1 MPARLPAH
9 RAQSIPIYTHAGAIT
24 APSPA
29 PSPAGCQDSFGGPR
43 DRPPQHTTEHCC
55 FVTVIKL
62 LFPLSQSSWVLFC
75 SVIKLF
81 HLLGL
86 LLNSSQDK
94 AAGHASRDTGTDA
107 HTGFIFTN
115 KALCWSCCFSA
126 QGLATPGQ
134 GPTRRTGHPAW
145 GWWPREQREK
155 GRMTLLQHCWNSQ
168 GWHM

>member
-1 MPARLPAH
+1 MPGH
-9 RAQSIPIYTHAGAIT
+9 RAQSIPIYTCAGAMT
-24 APSPA
+24 ALLLGHGTVTPPSP
-29 PSPAGCQDSFGGPR
+29 GPR
-43 DRPPQHTTEHCC
+43 DPLPQHTTDHCH
-55 FVTVIKL
+55 FITVIKL

-107 HTGFIFTN
+107 HTGSIFTN

-126 QGLATPGQ
+126 QGLATSWAGLCHPCG
-134 GPTRRTGHPAW
+134 TGNPAQS
-145 GWWPREQREK
+145 WWPQREK
-155 GRMTLLQHCWNSQ
+155 GRMTLLHGQ
-168 GWHM
+168 G

>member
-1 MPARLPAH
+1 MPAH
-9 RAQSIPIYTHAGAIT
+9 RAQSIPTYTCIGAIT
-24 APSPA
+24 PLCLGHGTVAPQ
-29 PSPAGCQDSFGGPR
+29 PSSHPCQVPGQLWWPCEP
-43 DRPPQHTTEHCC
+43 PPQRITDHSH
-55 FVTVIKL
+55 FITVIKL

-107 HTGFIFTN
+107 HTGFISTN

-126 QGLATPGQ
+126 QGSATPWAG
-134 GPTRRTGHPAW
+134 GTGHPAQ
-145 GWWPREQREK
+145 GWWPQEQREK
-155 GRMTLLQHCWNSQ
+155 GRMTLLQSCWNRQ
-168 GWHM
+168 G

>member
-1 MPARLPAH
+1 MPARPQIPEHPCLLLHLGHGTVTSPVLL
-9 RAQSIPIYTHAGAIT
+9 RARAALGPPRTPTPQPIT
-24 APSPA
+24 
-29 PSPAGCQDSFGGPR
+29 D
-43 DRPPQHTTEHCC
+43 HCHLI
-55 FVTVIKL
+55 TVIKL

-126 QGLATPGQ
+126 RGLATPGH
-134 GPTRRTGHPAW
+134 RAHLGHRAPSPGAE
-145 GWWPREQREK
+145 REGK
-155 GRMTLLQHCWNSQ
+155 DDFAAALLE
-168 GWHM
+168 